1 MIWMSGMAEWRL
13 MEDAITLRDRM
24 KMAWFVLTNSRLTN
38 GPKVREFEKQWS
50 KWLGVD
56 YSLYVSSGST
66 ANSLLVAA
74 VKELYNLQDGDK
86 VLVPATT
93 WMTNVA
99 PLIQNNLEPIFCDIN
114 LNNFSFD
121 LEEAKY
127 IATQHD
133 IKAVFVTHLIGL
145 SSDVE
150 SITDI
155 FPEAIIM
162 EDVCES
168 HGVTDSKGI
177 KRGTQYAGGTFS
189 FYFGH
194 HMTTVEGG
202 MVCTN
207 DVRLYNLMKL
217 KRSHGMARE
226 ALPEMFDLY
235 KIQNPEVDPA
245 FLFITDGYN
254 FRNHEICAVLGQA
267 QLKRLTKNIEIRRDN
282 FDYYHKRLVD
292 MNKFYVPQYQTG
304 NSSFSFPIISR
315 YGDIEPLKQMLK
327 ENKIE
332 YRPII
337 SGNLLRHPAFSKY
350 ELCTKKAASNVEI
363 LHKKG
368 LYVGNSQF
376 VTKKQIDLLF
386 NILEEYVKL

>member
-1 MIWMSGMAEWRL
+1 MNVMAEWKL

-24 KMAWFVLTNSRLTN
+24 KMAWFLLNSSRLTN

-114 LNNFSFD
+114 LKNFSFD
-121 LEEAKY
+121 LEEAEY

-150 SITDI
+150 GIQNI
-155 FPEAIIM
+155 FPKAIIM

-168 HGVTDSKGI
+168 HGVTSSSGV
-177 KRGTQYAGGTFS
+177 KRGTQHAGGTFS

-194 HMTTVEGG
+194 HMTTIEGG
-202 MVCTN
+202 MVSTN
-207 DVRLYNLMKL
+207 NSELYDLMRL

-226 ALPEMFDLY
+226 SEFYFPQYAS
-235 KIQNPEVDPA
+235 QNPDIDPS
-245 FLFITDGYN
+245 FLFVTDGYN
-254 FRNHEICAVLGQA
+254 FRNHEVCAVLGLS
-267 QLKRLTKNIEIRRDN
+267 QLQRLAKNIEIRREN
-282 FDYYHKRLVD
+282 FDYYHQRLSEMD
-292 MNKFYVPQYQTG
+292 KFYIPQYQFG
-304 NSSFSFPIISR
+304 NSSFSFPIITRHNS
-315 YGDIEPLKQMLK
+315 IEPLKKMLK
-327 ENKIE
+327 DNNIE

-337 SGNLLRHPAFSKY
+337 SGNLLRHPAFKKY
-350 ELCTKKAASNVEI
+350 ELCTGRALSNVEI
-363 LHKKG
+363 LHKQG

-376 VTKKQIDLLF
+376 VTNKQIDFLF

>member
-1 MIWMSGMAEWRL
+1 
-13 MEDAITLRDRM
+13 M
-24 KMAWFVLTNSRLTN
+24 K
-38 GPKVREFEKQWS
+38 
-50 KWLGVD
+50 
-56 YSLYVSSGST
+56 
-66 ANSLLVAA
+66 
-74 VKELYNLQDGDK
+74 
-86 VLVPATT
+86 
-93 WMTNVA
+93 
-99 PLIQNNLEPIFCDIN
+99 I
-114 LNNFSFD
+114 
-121 LEEAKY
+121 
-127 IATQHD
+127 
-133 IKAVFVTHLIGL
+133 
-145 SSDVE
+145 
-150 SITDI
+150 
-155 FPEAIIM
+155 
-162 EDVCES
+162 
-168 HGVTDSKGI
+168 
-177 KRGTQYAGGTFS
+177 
-189 FYFGH
+189 
-194 HMTTVEGG
+194 
-202 MVCTN
+202 
-207 DVRLYNLMKL
+207 

-235 KIQNPEVDPA
+235 KTQNPEVDPA
-245 FLFITDGYN
+245 FLFMTDGYN

-315 YGDIEPLKQMLK
+315 YGDIEPLKEMLK